1 MRAWRQHWNHQLYKA
16 LEHQYQ
22 MGLEALNKNLPEIQ
36 IELTFKSVHTLSF
49 VQLSVSLFVS
59 LLFVPSLSYLQQLAA
74 AFDCLFPLAYYAL
87 TLGCVSFFLSHWKI
101 LLMSECTFLFCCPSN
116 RHGRLQFRP
125 PFEEVRARYFREMKR
140 FISIPNQFKGVS
152 AQGEEPIFSTM
163 IDRNA
168 SGFLTIFSKAEDL
181 FSRLQAIQHK
191 FKVPEQQ
198 MIWTLIITMMR
209 LVIREVW
216 QKFFF

>member
-1 MRAWRQHWNHQLYKA
+1 MRPTDFWICRPATSHTWSYIFFFS
-16 LEHQYQ
+16 
-22 MGLEALNKNLPEIQ
+22 LP
-36 IELTFKSVHTLSF
+36 
-49 VQLSVSLFVS
+49 
-59 LLFVPSLSYLQQLAA
+59 
-74 AFDCLFPLAYYAL
+74 
-87 TLGCVSFFLSHWKI
+87 FFLFKRHYWLVGIKQKVI
-101 LLMSECTFLFCCPSN
+101 CLLIFLRLVN
-116 RHGRLQFRP
+116 RQGRLQFRP

-152 AQGEEPIFSTM
+152 AQGEKHIFSVM

-198 MIWTLIITMMR
+198 MVLALILLRTTLFIKCLPKKHMHNVKRSMRRGFICNIIIT
-209 LVIREVW
+209 I
-216 QKFFF
+216 